1 MSIFDGDE
9 TLESTYPVMMSQMMI
24 VQSLPLSAVHS
35 QRLSLLTQQLV
46 MLFLWKRKPK
56 DRRRLS
62 MLTIYMSDE
71 QLLSIIGEVVENTDL
86 CSNEK
91 DLLGVVDGKI
101 ENW

>member
-24 VQSLPLSAVHS
+24 VQSLPLSAVHN

-56 DRRRLS
+56 DRRRVS
-62 MLTIYMSDE
+62 MRTIYMSDE
-71 QLLSIIGEVVENTDL
+71 QLLPVIGEVVENTDL

>member
-1 MSIFDGDE
+1 
-9 TLESTYPVMMSQMMI
+9 
-24 VQSLPLSAVHS
+24 
-35 QRLSLLTQQLV
+35 
-46 MLFLWKRKPK
+46 
-56 DRRRLS
+56 